1 MIWRWHSTRQ
11 WQKGRDVGNTGRKVG
26 QLMMKSEQKGPSLA
40 SLQIV
45 RFGPGELPFCSP
57 NRVGSVPKDDQTEIQ
72 TEAV

>member
-1 MIWRWHSTRQ
+1 M
-11 WQKGRDVGNTGRKVG
+11 
-26 QLMMKSEQKGPSLA
+26 MMKSEQKGPSLA